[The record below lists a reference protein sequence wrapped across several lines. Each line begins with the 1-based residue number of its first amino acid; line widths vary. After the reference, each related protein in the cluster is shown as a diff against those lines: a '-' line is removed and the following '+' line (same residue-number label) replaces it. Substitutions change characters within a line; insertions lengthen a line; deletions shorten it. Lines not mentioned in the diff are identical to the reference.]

1 MCHKQVLCRSVKDM
15 TVHSMPFVG
24 TLVDSIPSVGIL
36 VDNTQSANILDELT
50 NISEGGWY
58 GLFSIIFTN

>member
-1 MCHKQVLCRSVKDM
+1 MP
-15 TVHSMPFVG
+15 VHSMPFVG
-24 TLVDSIPSVGIL
+24 TLVDSILSVGIL